1 MIILALLFTMGAMA
15 KVSVLKSTFNYD
27 NTNPNIEYS
36 AEGTY
41 TWSLSYSNSIDLFT
55 NLNGKISSTGFKHL
69 KLKVSNISS
78 GAIYRILVYLNGVE
92 KAKEYRDITSEE
104 YSIDFSTD
112 SNTSGNYNTINRIC
126 IAGQTD
132 KGSLTILPK
141 DVTLSTDDIETMT
154 ITTTIDKNSDVNTPF
169 QWYAGNLDK
178 TPIIEN
184 NIEKTGGVVF
194 GYSSNNS
201 ISEGY
206 FNLKGYNMTKVN
218 IPDFDNSLNKEIRFL
233 SSDNNHSV
241 ITLSGD
247 VNESPISVEKCTS
260 IKGPAGLANNQ
271 IIKSI
276 DVIAEYQ
283 AINKDAA
290 FDIAASTGSKVAYD
304 RPFVSGQPCTI
315 CLPFNM
321 SQEEVSSLGK
331 VYELQSIS
339 GGKATF
345 KEITET
351 TAYKPYLFIPS
362 SAGKLLESISSAKN
376 INRPTSTVQSVSG
389 GYSFVGTLQAKSDVK
404 DGNTGYEIYG
414 FNATDGKFVHVNG
427 NNVSIKAFRAYI
439 KVPTTVTNPAGGA
452 LRSID
457 IDLEGTTGIN
467 DVKTEKSST
476 DSYDTSGKKVGKNYK
491 GVTISNGKKIYKN

>member
-15 KVSVLKSTFNYD
+15 KVSVLKSTIY
-27 NTNPNIEYS
+27 TSEKYS

-41 TWSLSYSNSIDLFT
+41 TWSQPYGNSIDLFT

-69 KLKVSNISS
+69 KLKVSNISN
-78 GAIYRILVYLNGVE
+78 GAIYRILVYLKDNTTIQ
-92 KAKEYRDITSEE
+92 YTDIRSEE

-112 SNTSGNYNTINRIC
+112 TQTSGNYNTIERIC
-126 IAGQTD
+126 IAGQTPT
-132 KGSLTILPK
+132 GSLTILPK

-154 ITTTIDKNSDVNTPF
+154 ITTTIDNTSKVNTPF
-169 QWYAGNLDK
+169 QWYKGN
-178 TPIIEN
+178 TERTEPITN
-184 NIEKTGGVVF
+184 NLLSEQSNGALLF
-194 GYSSNNS
+194 GYSADNDVDH
-201 ISEGY
+201 GY
-206 FNLKGYNMTKVN
+206 FNINGYGSINIHSSKGGSLRLLNDVETETFNNLVPGDN
-218 IPDFDNSLNKEIRFL
+218 IVPNSK
-233 SSDNNHSV
+233 
-241 ITLSGD
+241 T
-247 VNESPISVEKCTS
+247 KCTS
-260 IKGPAGLANNQ
+260 FKLDWGSSATTIS
-271 IIKSI
+271 SI
-276 DVIAEYQ
+276 DFISEYQ

-290 FDIAASTGSKVAYD
+290 FDIAASKGSKVAYD

-321 SQEEVSSLGK
+321 SKDEVSQIGK

-362 SAGKLLESISSAKN
+362 SAGKLLASISSAKN
-376 INRPTSTVQSVSG
+376 INSPTSTEQSVPG
-389 GYSFVGTLQAKSDVK
+389 AYSFVGTLQAKSDVK
-404 DGNTGYEIYG
+404 EGNTGYEIYG
-414 FNATDGKFVHVNG
+414 FNAADGKFVHVNG

-439 KVPTTVTNPAGGA
+439 KVPTAVTNSAGGA

-457 IDLEGTTGIN
+457 IDIEGTTGIN
-467 DVKTEKSST
+467 DVKTEKSSN

>member
-15 KVSVLKSTFNYD
+15 KVSVLKSTI
-27 NTNPNIEYS
+27 NTSEKYS
-36 AEGTY
+36 ADGTY
-41 TWSLSYSNSIDLFT
+41 TWSQQYGNSIDLFT

-78 GAIYRILVYLNGVE
+78 GAIYRILVYLKDNTSIQ
-92 KAKEYRDITSEE
+92 YTDITSEE
-104 YSIDFSTD
+104 YSIDFSKD
-112 SNTSGNYNTINRIC
+112 PKTSGNYNTINRIS

-169 QWYAGNLDK
+169 QWYAGDTERTEPITNNLLSEQSK
-178 TPIIEN
+178 
-184 NIEKTGGVVF
+184 GALLF
-194 GYSSNNS
+194 GYSADNDVDH
-201 ISEGY
+201 GY
-206 FNLKGYNMTKVN
+206 FNINGYGSINIHSSADGSLRLLKEDK
-218 IPDFDNSLNKEIRFL
+218 KEEVFPL
-233 SSDNNHSV
+233 V
-241 ITLSGD
+241 SGD
-247 VNESPISVEKCTS
+247 NIFVNSNIKCTS
-260 IKGPAGLANNQ
+260 FKLNWGSSATTIS
-271 IIKSI
+271 SI
-276 DVIAEYQ
+276 DFISEYQ
-283 AINKDAA
+283 AINTDAA

-304 RPFVSGQPCTI
+304 RDFVSGQPCTI

-321 SQEEVSSLGK
+321 SQAEVSSIGK

-362 SAGKLLESISSAKN
+362 SAGKLLESISSAN
-376 INRPTSTVQSVSG
+376 INSRPTSTEQSVSG
-389 GYSFVGTLQAKSDVK
+389 GYSFVGTLKAKSNVK

-439 KVPTTVTNPAGGA
+439 KVPTAAINPAGGA

-467 DVKTEKSST
+467 DVKTENSST

>member
-15 KVSVLKSTFNYD
+15 KVSVLKSTI
-27 NTNPNIEYS
+27 NTSEKYS

-41 TWSLSYSNSIDLFT
+41 TWEKEYGNSIDLFT

-78 GAIYRILVYLNGVE
+78 GAIYRILVYLNGIE

-112 SNTSGNYNTINRIC
+112 TQTSGNYNTIERIC

-178 TPIIEN
+178 TPVIEQN
-184 NIEKTGGVVF
+184 NFGTELGAGGLLF
-194 GYSSNNS
+194 GYTTN
-201 ISEGY
+201 ISVANGY
-206 FNLKGYNMTKVN
+206 FNINGYGSINIHSSKGGSLRLLNDVETEAVYTLVPGDN
-218 IPDFDNSLNKEIRFL
+218 IVANSK
-233 SSDNNHSV
+233 
-241 ITLSGD
+241 T
-247 VNESPISVEKCTS
+247 KCTS
-260 IKGPAGLANNQ
+260 FKLNWGQFTTTIS
-271 IIKSI
+271 SI
-276 DVIAEYQ
+276 DFISEYQ

-304 RPFVSGQPCTI
+304 RDFVSGQPCTI

-321 SQEEVSSLGK
+321 SKAEVSQIGK

-362 SAGKLLESISSAKN
+362 STGKLLASISSAKN
-376 INRPTSTVQSVSG
+376 INSPTSTEQSVPG
-389 GYSFVGTLQAKSDVK
+389 AYSFVGTLQAKSDVK
-404 DGNTGYEIYG
+404 EGNTGCEIYG

-439 KVPTTVTNPAGGA
+439 KVPTAAINPAGGA

-457 IDLEGTTGIN
+457 IDIEGTTGIN

-491 GVTISNGKKIYKN
+491 GVTISNGKKMYKN